1 MILNYNL
8 GCFKEGSGVIVEMRE
23 KSGNGRGVEQETS
36 MSVQNGKDETDDFQ
50 LEVNKM
56 RNSLNAITMKN
67 FMFEDEFVK
76 VEDGD
81 LIQRKKELEPPSEPA
96 PLPFKRNLSKRR
108 LQYNRVKS
116 DQINQDEVLEALV
129 AASKVEPDDKP
140 KVRVHFAKEDEQK
153 SKSFKTLL
161 ESSRDSDE
169 VASINQLPWN
179 KKNEFRTVTPFL
191 SNSNKIKAVSTE
203 NLQEKAIDLLAFRP
217 IETSRSTEDVN
228 NNILKPVPIFSS
240 KSYQE
245 LSTNGNFKDSE
256 IFQTQSIDDLLL
268 NNIDGVRKP
277 ESKIHKLMRIRSI
290 SNTSLNR
297 TNSREDQIYENYSYE
312 RIPEDQFNAEKTKKA
327 PQPLPRCTNVDE
339 NNNHRT
345 SLSQKLV
352 YVLNKESNE
361 FVLEE
366 GGTSE
371 DGNFDEVYEDV
382 CTRNNID
389 QDRDSK
395 LFNTMLLDDFKSQE
409 DSK

>member
-1 MILNYNL
+1 M
-8 GCFKEGSGVIVEMRE
+8 GCFKEGSDVVVEMRE
-23 KSGNGRGVEQETS
+23 KTGNGLGVEQETS
-36 MSVQNGKDETDDFQ
+36 MSVQNGKEATDDFQ

-67 FMFEDEFVK
+67 FMFEEDVFVQ

-81 LIQRKKELEPPSEPA
+81 LVQRKKELEPPSEPA

-108 LQYNRVKS
+108 LQYNRLKS
-116 DQINQDEVLEALV
+116 EQVNQDEVLEALV
-129 AASKVEPDDKP
+129 VASNVESEEKP
-140 KVRVHFAKEDEQK
+140 KVRVHFAEEDAQK
-153 SKSFKTLL
+153 SKSMKMLL
-161 ESSRDSDE
+161 EPSRDSDE
-169 VASINQLPWN
+169 VASINQFPWH
-179 KKNEFRTVTPFL
+179 KKNEYRNVTPFL
-191 SNSNKIKAVSTE
+191 SNSINIKAVSTE
-203 NLQEKAIDLLAFRP
+203 NLQEKVKEHVAFRP
-217 IETSRSTEDVN
+217 IETSRSTEDIN
-228 NNILKPVPIFSS
+228 NNILKPVPILSSS

-245 LSTNGNFKDSE
+245 LPTNGSFKDTE
-256 IFQTQSIDDLLL
+256 IYQTKSIDDLLL

-277 ESKIHKLMRIRSI
+277 ESKIHKLIRIRSV

-312 RIPEDQFNAEKTKKA
+312 RIPEDQFNVDKTKKA
-327 PQPLPRCTNVDE
+327 PQPLPRSTNIDE
-339 NNNHRT
+339 NNNQRS
-345 SLSQKLV
+345 SLNRKLV
-352 YVLNKESNE
+352 YVLNKDSNE
-361 FVLEE
+361 FVLEDD
-366 GGTSE
+366 GISE

>member
-1 MILNYNL
+1 M
-8 GCFKEGSGVIVEMRE
+8 FKEGSDVVVEMRE
-23 KSGNGRGVEQETS
+23 KTGNGRGVEQETS
-36 MSVQNGKDETDDFQ
+36 MSAQNGNEETDDFQ

-67 FMFEDEFVK
+67 FMFEEDVFVE

-81 LIQRKKELEPPSEPA
+81 LVQMKKELDPPSEPA

-108 LQYNRVKS
+108 LEYNRLKS
-116 DQINQDEVLEALV
+116 EQFNPDQVLEALV
-129 AASKVEPDDKP
+129 AASNVESDDKP
-140 KVRVHFAKEDEQK
+140 KVRVHFAEEDPQQ
-153 SKSFKTLL
+153 SKSMKMLL
-161 ESSRDSDE
+161 EPSRDSDE
-169 VASINQLPWN
+169 VASINHMPWH
-179 KKNEFRTVTPFL
+179 KKHEYRNVTPFL
-191 SNSNKIKAVSTE
+191 SNSSNIKAVSTE
-203 NLQEKAIDLLAFRP
+203 NLQEKVKEMVAFRP
-217 IETSRSTEDVN
+217 IETSRSTEDMN
-228 NNILKPVPIFSS
+228 NNIIKPVPILSSS

-245 LSTNGNFKDSE
+245 LPTNGSFKDSE
-256 IFQTQSIDDLLL
+256 IFQTKSIDDLLL

-312 RIPEDQFNAEKTKKA
+312 RIAEDQINVDKTKKA
-327 PQPLPRCTNVDE
+327 PQPLPRSTNNDE
-339 NNNHRT
+339 NNNQRS
-345 SLSQKLV
+345 SLNRKLV
-352 YVLNKESNE
+352 YVLNKDKNE
-361 FVLEE
+361 FVLEDD
-366 GGTSE
+366 GISE

-395 LFNTMLLDDFKSQE
+395 LFNTMLLDDFKSQD